1 MSGTRRSKAD
11 ASPWMR
17 APWSGEGL
25 IEATLSDERADL
37 CQVEPSRE
45 VIAVAE
51 QDPAPDRVVVLEL
64 VVRAG
69 ELVDQHKVEGVAL
82 LGAVQADQ
90 QHVAAAFEGHC

>member
-1 MSGTRRSKAD
+1 MRARWAD
-11 ASPWMR
+11 AR
-17 APWSGEGL
+17 VQGCGL
-25 IEATLSDERADL
+25 LGDHLGQLAAL

-69 ELVDQHKVEGVAL
+69 ELVDQRKVEGVAL

-90 QHVAAAFEGHC
+90 QHVAAAFEGQCGLLRQRY